1 MSNLKPHAQQGG
13 TFLGLVIGVLL
24 GLCISLA
31 VAVYVTK
38 VPIPFVDR
46 GVAGSAEADKVEIA
60 RNKNWNPNAAV
71 ITVEPPKNL
80 VGVTLP
86 EGVDPPPIPS
96 DAVSNDSDI
105 PAPAVMADPLGTL
118 ARAKLEGQSSDAAEA
133 GANAGANQSGDADG
147 NAGVTESAAVAPPP
161 APAPAPTP
169 TLAAVNPQLTESKG
183 VTAHIIQAGAY
194 TDVNDAEAQRAKLAI
209 MGVDVRVSVTEKD
222 GVKYFRVRSG
232 PFRDKAAAQATSK
245 RLTQAGIDN
254 TVMTIKR

>member
-1 MSNLKPHAQQGG
+1 MNNLKPQAQQGG
-13 TFLGLVIGVLL
+13 TFLGLVIGVLF

-46 GVAGSAEADKVEIA
+46 GVAGSAEADKAEMA

-80 VGVTLP
+80 AGVTLP

-96 DAVSNDSDI
+96 DAVSSDSDI

-118 ARAKLEGQSSDAAEA
+118 ALAKLDGQSSDTAEA
-133 GANAGANQSGDADG
+133 SANTGANQSGDAGGD
-147 NAGVTESAAVAPPP
+147 ARITEPAVVVR
-161 APAPAPTP
+161 APAPRPAS
-169 TLAAVNPQLTESKG
+169 AQSSESTG
-183 VTAHIIQAGAY
+183 VTAYIIQAGAF

-222 GVKYFRVRSG
+222 GLKYFRVRSG
-232 PFRDKAAAQATSK
+232 AFRDKASAQATAK

>member
-1 MSNLKPHAQQGG
+1 MNNLKPQAQQGG
-13 TFLGLVIGVLL
+13 TFLGLVIGVLMGL
-24 GLCISLA
+24 GMSLA

-46 GVAGSAEADKVEIA
+46 GVAGSAEADKAEMA

-71 ITVEPPKNL
+71 VTVEPPKNL
-80 VGVTLP
+80 AGVTLP

-96 DAVSNDSDI
+96 DAVSSESDI

-118 ARAKLEGQSSDAAEA
+118 ALAKLDGQSSDAAEA
-133 GANAGANQSGDADG
+133 SANTGTNQSAAQAGDARS
-147 NAGVTESAAVAPPP
+147 TEVAAVER
-161 APAPAPTP
+161 APAASSD
-169 TLAAVNPQLTESKG
+169 SKG
-183 VTAHIIQAGAY
+183 VTSYIIQAGAY

-232 PFRDKAAAQATSK
+232 AFRDKAAAQAAAK
-245 RLTQAGIDN
+245 RLTQAGVDN

>member
-1 MSNLKPHAQQGG
+1 MNNLKPQAQQGG

-24 GLCISLA
+24 GLGISLA

-46 GVAGSAEADKVEIA
+46 GVAGSAEADKAEMA

-80 VGVTLP
+80 AGVTLP

-118 ARAKLEGQSSDAAEA
+118 ALAKLDGQSSDAAEA
-133 GANAGANQSGDADG
+133 NANTGADQSGDAGGD
-147 NAGVTESAAVAPPP
+147 ARSTEPAAVVRAP
-161 APAPAPTP
+161 APAPA
-169 TLAAVNPQLTESKG
+169 QSSESKG
-183 VTAHIIQAGAY
+183 VTAYIIQAGAF

-232 PFRDKAAAQATSK
+232 AFRDKASAQATAK
-245 RLTQAGIDN
+245 RLTQAGVDN

>member
-1 MSNLKPHAQQGG
+1 VNNLKPQAQQGG
-13 TFLGLVIGVLL
+13 TFLGLVIGVLF

-46 GVAGSAEADKVEIA
+46 GVAGSAEADKAEMA

-80 VGVTLP
+80 AGVTLP

-118 ARAKLEGQSSDAAEA
+118 ALAKLDGQSSDAAEA
-133 GANAGANQSGDADG
+133 SANTGANQSGDAGGDVG
-147 NAGVTESAAVAPPP
+147 GDARITEPAAVVR
-161 APAPAPTP
+161 APAPRPAS
-169 TLAAVNPQLTESKG
+169 AQSSESTG
-183 VTAHIIQAGAY
+183 VTAYIIQAGAF

-232 PFRDKAAAQATSK
+232 AFRDKASAQATAK

>member
-1 MSNLKPHAQQGG
+1 MNNLKPQAQQGG
-13 TFLGLVIGVLL
+13 TFLGLVIGVLF

-46 GVAGSAEADKVEIA
+46 GVAGSAEADKAEMA

-80 VGVTLP
+80 AGVTLP

-96 DAVSNDSDI
+96 DAVSSDSDI

-118 ARAKLEGQSSDAAEA
+118 ALAKLDGQSSDTAEA
-133 GANAGANQSGDADG
+133 SANTGANQSGDAGGD
-147 NAGVTESAAVAPPP
+147 ARITEPAAVVR
-161 APAPAPTP
+161 APAPKP
-169 TLAAVNPQLTESKG
+169 AAAQSGKSKG
-183 VTAHIIQAGAY
+183 VTAYIIQAGAF
-194 TDVNDAEAQRAKLAI
+194 TDVNEAEAQRAKLAI

-232 PFRDKAAAQATSK
+232 AFRDKASAQATAK

>member
-1 MSNLKPHAQQGG
+1 VNNLKPQAQQGG

-24 GLCISLA
+24 GLGISLA

-46 GVAGSAEADKVEIA
+46 GVAGSAEADKAEMA

-80 VGVTLP
+80 AGVTLP

-96 DAVSNDSDI
+96 DAVSSDADI

-118 ARAKLEGQSSDAAEA
+118 ALAKLDGQSSDAAEA
-133 GANAGANQSGDADG
+133 SANTGTNQSGDAG
-147 NAGVTESAAVAPPP
+147 GGAPSTEPAAVVR
-161 APAPAPTP
+161 APAPTP
-169 TLAAVNPQLTESKG
+169 TPTPVQSSESKG
-183 VTAHIIQAGAY
+183 VTAYIIQAGAF

-232 PFRDKAAAQATSK
+232 PFRDKASAQATSK
-245 RLTQAGIDN
+245 RLTQAGVDN

>member
-1 MSNLKPHAQQGG
+1 MNKLKPQAQQGG

-24 GLCISLA
+24 GLGISLA

-46 GVAGSAEADKVEIA
+46 DVAGSAEADKAEMA

-80 VGVTLP
+80 AGVTLP

-118 ARAKLEGQSSDAAEA
+118 ALAKLDGQSSDAAEA
-133 GANAGANQSGDADG
+133 SANIGADQSGDARS
-147 NAGVTESAAVAPPP
+147 TEPAAVVRGP
-161 APAPAPTP
+161 APAPA
-169 TLAAVNPQLTESKG
+169 QSGESKG
-183 VTAHIIQAGAY
+183 VTAYIIQAGAF

-232 PFRDKAAAQATSK
+232 AFRDKASAQATAK
-245 RLTQAGIDN
+245 RLTQAGVDN

>member
-1 MSNLKPHAQQGG
+1 VNNLKPQAQQGG

-24 GLCISLA
+24 GLGISLA

-46 GVAGSAEADKVEIA
+46 GVAGSAEADKAEMA

-80 VGVTLP
+80 AGVTLP

-96 DAVSNDSDI
+96 DAVSGDADI

-118 ARAKLEGQSSDAAEA
+118 ALAKLDGQSSDAAETS
-133 GANAGANQSGDADG
+133 ANTGANQSDDASDG
-147 NAGVTESAAVAPPP
+147 APITEPAAVVR
-161 APAPAPTP
+161 APAPTP
-169 TLAAVNPQLTESKG
+169 APAQSSESKG
-183 VTAHIIQAGAY
+183 VTAYIIQAGAF

-232 PFRDKAAAQATSK
+232 PFRDKASAQATSK
-245 RLTQAGIDN
+245 RLTQAGVDN

>member
-1 MSNLKPHAQQGG
+1 MNNLKPQAQQGG

-24 GLCISLA
+24 GLGISLA

-46 GVAGSAEADKVEIA
+46 GVAGSAEADKAEMA

-80 VGVTLP
+80 AGVTLP

-118 ARAKLEGQSSDAAEA
+118 ALAKLDGQSSDAAEA
-133 GANAGANQSGDADG
+133 NANTGADQSGDAG
-147 NAGVTESAAVAPPP
+147 GGAPSTEPAAVVRAP
-161 APAPAPTP
+161 APAPA
-169 TLAAVNPQLTESKG
+169 QSSESKG
-183 VTAHIIQAGAY
+183 VTAYIIQAGAF

-232 PFRDKAAAQATSK
+232 AFRDKASAQATAK
-245 RLTQAGIDN
+245 RLTQAGVDN

>member
-1 MSNLKPHAQQGG
+1 MNNLKPQAQQGG
-13 TFLGLVIGVLL
+13 TFLGLVMGVLF
-24 GLCISLA
+24 GLFISLA

-46 GVAGSAEADKVEIA
+46 GVVGSAEADKAEMA

-80 VGVTLP
+80 AGVTLP

-96 DAVSNDSDI
+96 DAVSSDSDI

-118 ARAKLEGQSSDAAEA
+118 ALAKLDGQSSDTAEA
-133 GANAGANQSGDADG
+133 SANTGANQSGDAGGD
-147 NAGVTESAAVAPPP
+147 ARITEPAAVVR
-161 APAPAPTP
+161 APAPKP
-169 TLAAVNPQLTESKG
+169 AAAQSSKSKG
-183 VTAHIIQAGAY
+183 VTAYIIQAGAF

-232 PFRDKAAAQATSK
+232 AFRDKASAQATAK

>member
-1 MSNLKPHAQQGG
+1 MNNLKPQAQQGG

-24 GLCISLA
+24 GLGISLA

-46 GVAGSAEADKVEIA
+46 GVAGSAEADKAEMA

-80 VGVTLP
+80 AGVALP

-96 DAVSNDSDI
+96 DAVSSDADI
-105 PAPAVMADPLGTL
+105 PAPAVMADPLGTFAL
-118 ARAKLEGQSSDAAEA
+118 AKLDGQSSDAAEA
-133 GANAGANQSGDADG
+133 SANTGTNQSGDAG
-147 NAGVTESAAVAPPP
+147 GGAPSTEPAAVVR
-161 APAPAPTP
+161 APAPTP
-169 TLAAVNPQLTESKG
+169 VQSSESKG
-183 VTAHIIQAGAY
+183 VTAYIIQAGAF

-232 PFRDKAAAQATSK
+232 PFRDKASAQATSK
-245 RLTQAGIDN
+245 RLTQAGVDN

>member
-1 MSNLKPHAQQGG
+1 MNNLKPQAQQGG

-24 GLCISLA
+24 GLGISLA

-38 VPIPFVDR
+38 VPIPFADR
-46 GVAGSAEADKVEIA
+46 GVAGSAEADKAEMA

-80 VGVTLP
+80 AGVTLP

-118 ARAKLEGQSSDAAEA
+118 ALAKLDGQSSDAAEA
-133 GANAGANQSGDADG
+133 SANTGANQSGDAG
-147 NAGVTESAAVAPPP
+147 GGAPSTEPAAVVRS
-161 APAPAPTP
+161 PAPTP
-169 TLAAVNPQLTESKG
+169 TPVQPSESKG
-183 VTAHIIQAGAY
+183 VTAYIIQAGAF

-232 PFRDKAAAQATSK
+232 PFRDKASAQATSK
-245 RLTQAGIDN
+245 RLTQAGVDN

>member
-1 MSNLKPHAQQGG
+1 MNKLKPQAQQGG

-24 GLCISLA
+24 GLGISLA

-46 GVAGSAEADKVEIA
+46 GVAGSAEADKAEMA

-80 VGVTLP
+80 AGVTLP

-118 ARAKLEGQSSDAAEA
+118 ALAKLDGQSSDAAEA
-133 GANAGANQSGDADG
+133 SANTGANQSGDAG
-147 NAGVTESAAVAPPP
+147 GGAPSTEPAAVVRAP
-161 APAPAPTP
+161 APAPAP
-169 TLAAVNPQLTESKG
+169 AQSSESKG
-183 VTAHIIQAGAY
+183 VTAYIIQAGAF

-232 PFRDKAAAQATSK
+232 AFRDKASAQATAK
-245 RLTQAGIDN
+245 RLTQAGVDN

>member
-1 MSNLKPHAQQGG
+1 MNKLKPQAQQGG

-24 GLCISLA
+24 GLGISLA

-46 GVAGSAEADKVEIA
+46 GVAGSAEADKAEMA

-80 VGVTLP
+80 AGVTLP

-118 ARAKLEGQSSDAAEA
+118 ALAKLDGQSSDAAEA
-133 GANAGANQSGDADG
+133 NANTGADQRGDAGGD
-147 NAGVTESAAVAPPP
+147 ARSTEPAAVVRAP
-161 APAPAPTP
+161 APAPA
-169 TLAAVNPQLTESKG
+169 QSSESKG
-183 VTAHIIQAGAY
+183 VTAYIIQAGAF

-232 PFRDKAAAQATSK
+232 AFRDKASAQATAK
-245 RLTQAGIDN
+245 RLTQAGVDN

>member
-1 MSNLKPHAQQGG
+1 MNNLKPQAQQGG

-24 GLCISLA
+24 GLGISLA

-46 GVAGSAEADKVEIA
+46 GVAGSAKADNAEMA

-80 VGVTLP
+80 AGVALP

-96 DAVSNDSDI
+96 DAVSSDADI

-118 ARAKLEGQSSDAAEA
+118 ALAKLDGQSSDAAEA
-133 GANAGANQSGDADG
+133 SANTGTNQSGDAG
-147 NAGVTESAAVAPPP
+147 GGAPSTEPAAVVR

-169 TLAAVNPQLTESKG
+169 VQSSESKG
-183 VTAHIIQAGAY
+183 VTAYIIQAGAFI
-194 TDVNDAEAQRAKLAI
+194 DVNDAEAQRAKLAI

-232 PFRDKAAAQATSK
+232 PFRDKASAQATSK
-245 RLTQAGIDN
+245 RLMQAGVDN

>member
-1 MSNLKPHAQQGG
+1 VNNLKPQAQQGG

-24 GLCISLA
+24 GLGISLA

-46 GVAGSAEADKVEIA
+46 GVAGSAEADKAEMA

-80 VGVTLP
+80 AGVTLP

-96 DAVSNDSDI
+96 DAVSSDSDI

-118 ARAKLEGQSSDAAEA
+118 ALAKLDGQSSDTAEA
-133 GANAGANQSGDADG
+133 SANTGANQSGDAGGD
-147 NAGVTESAAVAPPP
+147 AGGDARITEPAAVVR
-161 APAPAPTP
+161 APAPRPGSA
-169 TLAAVNPQLTESKG
+169 QSSESKG
-183 VTAHIIQAGAY
+183 VTAYIIQAGAF

-232 PFRDKAAAQATSK
+232 AFRDKASAQATAK
-245 RLTQAGIDN
+245 RLTQAGVDN

>member
-1 MSNLKPHAQQGG
+1 MNNLKPQAQQGG

-24 GLCISLA
+24 GLGISLA

-46 GVAGSAEADKVEIA
+46 GVVGSAEADKAEMA

-80 VGVTLP
+80 AGVTLP

-96 DAVSNDSDI
+96 DAVSSDSDI

-118 ARAKLEGQSSDAAEA
+118 ALAKLDGQSSDTAEA
-133 GANAGANQSGDADG
+133 SANTGANQSGDAGGD
-147 NAGVTESAAVAPPP
+147 ARITEPAAVVR
-161 APAPAPTP
+161 APAPK
-169 TLAAVNPQLTESKG
+169 AAAAQSSKSKG
-183 VTAHIIQAGAY
+183 VTAYIIQAGAF

-232 PFRDKAAAQATSK
+232 AFRDKASAQATAK

>member
-1 MSNLKPHAQQGG
+1 MNNLKPQAQQGG

-24 GLCISLA
+24 GLGISLA

-46 GVAGSAEADKVEIA
+46 GVVGSTEADKAEMA

-80 VGVTLP
+80 AGVTLP

-118 ARAKLEGQSSDAAEA
+118 ALAKLNGQSSDAAETS
-133 GANAGANQSGDADG
+133 ANTGANQSDDASDG
-147 NAGVTESAAVAPPP
+147 APITEPAAVVR
-161 APAPAPTP
+161 APAPTP
-169 TLAAVNPQLTESKG
+169 TPAPAQSSESKG
-183 VTAHIIQAGAY
+183 VTAYIIQAGAF

-232 PFRDKAAAQATSK
+232 AFRDKASAQATAK
-245 RLTQAGIDN
+245 RLTQAGVDN

>member
-1 MSNLKPHAQQGG
+1 MNNLKPQAQQGG

-24 GLCISLA
+24 GLGISLA

-46 GVAGSAEADKVEIA
+46 GVAGSAEADKAEMA

-80 VGVTLP
+80 AGVTLP

-118 ARAKLEGQSSDAAEA
+118 ALAKLDGQSSDAAEA
-133 GANAGANQSGDADG
+133 NANTGADQSGDAG
-147 NAGVTESAAVAPPP
+147 GGAPSTEPAAVVRAP
-161 APAPAPTP
+161 APAPA
-169 TLAAVNPQLTESKG
+169 QSGESKG
-183 VTAHIIQAGAY
+183 VTAYIIQAGAF

-232 PFRDKAAAQATSK
+232 AFRDKASAQATAK
-245 RLTQAGIDN
+245 RLTQAGVDN

>member
-1 MSNLKPHAQQGG
+1 L
-13 TFLGLVIGVLL
+13 FGLF
-24 GLCISLA
+24 ISLA

-46 GVAGSAEADKVEIA
+46 GVVGSAEADKAEMA

-80 VGVTLP
+80 AGVTLP

-96 DAVSNDSDI
+96 DAVSSDSDI

-118 ARAKLEGQSSDAAEA
+118 ALAKLDGQSSDTAEA
-133 GANAGANQSGDADG
+133 SANTGANQSGDAGGD
-147 NAGVTESAAVAPPP
+147 AGGDARITEPAAVVR
-161 APAPAPTP
+161 APAPRPGSA
-169 TLAAVNPQLTESKG
+169 QSSESKG
-183 VTAHIIQAGAY
+183 VTAYIIQAGAF

-232 PFRDKAAAQATSK
+232 AFRDKASAQATAK
-245 RLTQAGIDN
+245 RLTQAGVDN